1 MFGVKHRL
9 PLGAAALGFAALA
22 VAQEGPVAPP
32 RSRLSNSAPP
42 TLSAFKDGF
51 EGDRASWVREETEAT
66 ARILAHDR
74 SAKEAH
80 EGEHSE
86 HLSFEAGQGSALY
99 YSYALPKIPVTGELR
114 VSLSLR
120 STQQNPQ
127 LLARIM
133 LPDEKDPKTG
143 EPTPIMVA
151 GTSYKSPGRWQ
162 RLELADITRLIEE
175 QARILRASTKRPIR
189 TGGAYLDRLV
199 LNVYGGPGSVDLY
212 IDDLVIAPVPR
223 ELASAGQ
230 PETAPTTPG
239 NPDAPGN
246 PANPPAPPRSQ
257 PESAHSGDRF
267 RLENGRLTRR
277 DPATGQWSDWV
288 FSLVDAPG
296 ADLDALLRSGF
307 DMLEVP
313 FGSKPEAVNDASS
326 RGFAVMA
333 DLSQLAA
340 DRKLAPD
347 RVVADATAWPPA
359 DLIGFWYLGE
369 GLGDAIEEESRRLE
383 RDRYRALIGGLS
395 RSAKSKG
402 ASAPSAAVV
411 SGNLA
416 EFAKGQNAVGLI
428 GIPLDRQ
435 GWGSCQDPGE
445 AYQYLSQRRQLI
457 ALDDARALFWSW
469 LPATAPDW
477 ARTALWGQDSP
488 PAWGL
493 PQVQPE
499 QVRLYAYITLMAGH
513 RGLGYR
519 GNAELTRESGRG
531 RLLEMSFLNAEVQ
544 LLSSIIARQE
554 RPPAQVE
561 VKINEPIPTG
571 PGGVPRNRKERPP
584 HPTIKG
590 VALPTRDNRGSL
602 VLVADLAPGA
612 QWQPP
617 QMAANDLGVTIPAP
631 ESAQAYE
638 ISPAAV
644 RLLTKREQ
652 VPGGIRV
659 TLPDFGITSAILI
672 TTDTGLVER
681 ISQAVARIRPR
692 AVMMAIDQAN
702 WQFRQVS
709 ATYGQLAAIGKGA
722 ADAPQ
727 LFALAQEH
735 LRSAGEALA
744 REEHALAWD
753 EARRASRPLRVLMR
767 AQFDQAQKDLVRVT
781 APSDTSGS
789 RTIIPPV
796 ASPGMLAYNTL
807 PQHYVWL
814 DFIARNRFGGNILP
828 GGGNFNQPDA
838 LGKGGWKDVGYRRKS
853 VPASV
858 SSQVLDNA
866 RGDRCLRLA
875 CGPTDVKEIDALA
888 PFLDHPAAAVRTP
901 EIQVGAGQ
909 LIRVRVMVRM
919 PRAVTPGLGGLI
931 VRDSIGGEHLE
942 FRTAGAIPDWRE
954 VVLYR
959 RPDRDGPFSVTLGLA
974 GYGEAFFDDL
984 VIERVEGAPAQPV
997 EPGGLANRPRNNPP
1011 PR

>member
-9 PLGAAALGFAALA
+9 PLGVAALGFAAA
-22 VAQEGPVAPP
+22 AIAQEGPVAPP
-32 RSRLSNSAPP
+32 RSRLSDSAPP

-51 EGDRASWVREETEAT
+51 EAGRASWVREETEAT

-80 EGEHSE
+80 EGEQSE
-86 HLSFEAGQGSALY
+86 HLAFEAGPGSALY

-151 GTSYKSPGRWQ
+151 GTIYKTPGRWQ
-162 RLELADITRLIEE
+162 RLELTDITRLIEE
-175 QARILRASTKRPIR
+175 QARILRSATRKPVR

-223 ELASAGQ
+223 ELAAARQ
-230 PETAPTTPG
+230 PEAAAP
-239 NPDAPGN
+239 APGN
-246 PANPPAPPRSQ
+246 PASPPTPPRSN
-257 PESAHSGDRF
+257 PGAARSGDRF
-267 RLENGRLTRR
+267 RLEDGRLTRR
-277 DPATGQWSDWV
+277 DPGTGQWSDWV
-288 FSLVDAPG
+288 FNLVDAPG

-313 FGSKPEAVNDASS
+313 FGSKPEVINDASS

-333 DLSQLAA
+333 DLSSLLA
-340 DRKLAPD
+340 DPKLGAD
-347 RVVADATAWPPA
+347 RVVEDAIAWPSA
-359 DLIGFWYLGE
+359 EQVGFWYLGE
-369 GLGDAIEEESRRLE
+369 GLGDAIEEEARRRE
-383 RDRYRALIGGLS
+383 RDRYRGIIGGLS
-395 RSAKSKG
+395 RAAKARG
-402 ASAPSAAVV
+402 ASAPSAAIV

-416 EFAKGQNAVGLI
+416 EFAKGQNAVGLV

-435 GWGSCQDPGE
+435 GWGSCQDPWE
-445 AYQYLSQRRQLI
+445 SYQYLSQRRQLI

-499 QVRLYAYITLMAGH
+499 QVRLYAYAALMAGQ

-531 RLLEMSFLNAEVQ
+531 RLLEMSFLNAEAQ
-544 LLSSIIARQE
+544 LLSAIIARQE
-554 RPPAQVE
+554 RPPALLE
-561 VKINEPIPTG
+561 VKIDDPIPTG
-571 PGGVPRNRKERPP
+571 PGGIPRSRKERPP
-584 HPTIKG
+584 HPTIKA

-602 VLVADLAPGA
+602 VLVADFAPGA

-617 QMAANDLGVTIPAP
+617 QMATNDLGITIPAP
-631 ESAQAYE
+631 ASAQAYE
-638 ISPAAV
+638 INPAVV

-659 TLPDFGITSAILI
+659 VLPDFGVTSAILI
-672 TTDTGLVER
+672 TTDTGLIDR

-692 AVMMAIDQAN
+692 AVLMAIDQAN

-709 ATYGQLAAIGKGA
+709 ATYGQLSAIGKGA

-735 LRSAGEALA
+735 LRSAGEALE

-767 AQFDQAQKDLVRVT
+767 AQFEQAQKDLVRVT
-781 APSDTSGS
+781 APSDTAGS

-814 DFIARNRFGGNILP
+814 DFIARNRFGKNLLP

-853 VPASV
+853 VPSSV
-858 SSQVLDNA
+858 SSQILDNS

-901 EIQVGAGQ
+901 DIQVAAGQ

-959 RPDRDGPFSVTLGLA
+959 RPDREGPFSVTLGLA

-984 VIERVEGAPAQPV
+984 VIERIEGAPAQPA
-997 EPGGLANRPRNNPP
+997 EAGGLANRPRNNPP